1 MSLLSAV
8 EEPGRIMLGTIRV
21 ARGMTQSELSKRT
34 GISQGVLSKAES
46 GVLLLDDERLT
57 TLADALSVPVK
68 LIVVPVSEI
77 GSSPYVFHR
86 KRSTLPVSKANQL
99 RAELDL
105 THLQVAGIL
114 GERAPELRL
123 PRLPLPEDGFD
134 SPEDIARN
142 VRAVLGL
149 PEGPALPLVPA
160 LERAGVVVV
169 ARPLGST
176 RIDAIVSWPEGRRP
190 LVLLGDHAPAD
201 RQRFTLA
208 HELAHAVMHQV
219 PTEDQESEADR
230 FASELL
236 MPASA
241 VRAQMDGLTVPKL
254 AKLKSEWG
262 VSMAALLRRG
272 RDLGGIGDA
281 RYRALNIELSRAGYR
296 KNEPVRVLP
305 EVPTLLPRVIQERL
319 SAGESV
325 AEIARSAQMTEDE
338 FIEMYWGGSHEHR

>member
-1 MSLLSAV
+1 
-8 EEPGRIMLGTIRV
+8 MLGTVRV
-21 ARGMTQSELSKRT
+21 ARGLTQSELSKRA

-46 GVLLLDDERLT
+46 GELQLDEERLAS
-57 TLADALSVPVK
+57 LADALYAPAE
-68 LIVVPVSEI
+68 LIALPVSEV

-123 PRLPLPEDGFD
+123 PRMPLPDDGFD
-134 SPEDIARN
+134 SPEDIARSIRTALDLPGGP
-142 VRAVLGL
+142 VRDF
-149 PEGPALPLVPA
+149 VPA

-169 ARPLGST
+169 ARPLGTS
-176 RIDAIVSWPEGRRP
+176 RIDAIVSWPEARRP

-219 PTEDQESEADR
+219 PTEEQESEADR
-230 FASELL
+230 FASEFL
-236 MPASA
+236 MPAESI
-241 VRAQMDGLTVPKL
+241 RAALEGLTVPKL
-254 AKLKSEWG
+254 AKLKVQWS

-272 RDLGGIGDA
+272 RDLGGIGDS
-281 RYRALNIELSRAGYR
+281 RYRALNVELSRAGYR
-296 KNEPVRVLP
+296 KNEPVQIP
-305 EVPTLLPRVIQERL
+305 HEVPTLLPRIIQERL
-319 SAGESV
+319 STGES
-325 AEIARSAQMTEDE
+325 AAGIARSAQMSEQE
-338 FIEMYWGGSHEHR
+338 FTRLYMGEAA